1 MDMNIQNLP
10 VVNTY
15 NVVTDT
21 SITNARHAYNLLQ
34 KNKLMSEFRSIRATR
49 EKIEILCNKELDGVI
64 PSLFTS
70 ALNYPDPVE
79 RAVFSLV
86 LCQYAKSKMMSALE
100 DVSKTDE
107 IQAEIDKLV
116 EDFSDKYKDYLQVKD
131 YPTTIKSSGFNPSVA
146 VKRDEN
152 GRLIPTFSAGGC
164 TNTITSNEDLTNSL
178 RKLERVYLDAKE
190 LYEKIQ
196 QYADFNNIILNDES
210 IKDFADNSSR
220 IAKPVARNIEDES
233 SRKILSKW
241 IRYAF
246 SFKGDWAS
254 EETVLS
260 ISKLS

>member
-1 MDMNIQNLP
+1 MNMNVQNLP
-10 VVNTY
+10 VINTHS
-15 NVVTDT
+15 VVTDK

-34 KNKLMSEFRSIRATR
+34 KNKLMSESKSIRATR

-86 LCQYAKSKMMSALE
+86 LCQYAKSKVMSASE
-100 DVSKTDE
+100 DLSKTDE
-107 IQAEIDKLV
+107 FQAEIDKLN
-116 EDFSDKYKDYLQVKD
+116 EDFSNNYKDYLQVKD
-131 YPTTIKSSGFNPSVA
+131 HPSTFKSSEMNPSVSL
-146 VKRDEN
+146 KRDGN
-152 GRLIPTFSAGGC
+152 GHLVPAVNSGIHFG
-164 TNTITSNEDLTNSL
+164 TITSNEDLTNSL

-190 LYEKIQ
+190 LYEKIEQ
-196 QYADFNNIILNDES
+196 NVDFSQIRLNDES
-210 IKDFADNSSR
+210 IKDFAYNSSR

-260 ISKLS
+260 LSKLS

>member
-1 MDMNIQNLP
+1 MNMNVQNLP
-10 VVNTY
+10 VINTRS
-15 NVVTDT
+15 VVTDK

-34 KNKLMSEFRSIRATR
+34 KNKLMSEFRSIHVTR

-79 RAVFSLV
+79 RVVFSLV
-86 LCQYAKSKMMSALE
+86 LCQYAKSKMMSVPE
-100 DVSKTDE
+100 DLSKTDE
-107 IQAEIDKLV
+107 IQAEINKLI
-116 EDFSDKYKDYLQVKD
+116 EDFFDKYKDYLQVKD
-131 YPTTIKSSGFNPSVA
+131 YPTTIKSSEFNPSVA

-152 GRLIPTFSAGGC
+152 GRLMPIFDPGRHTK
-164 TNTITSNEDLTNSL
+164 TITSNEDLTNSL
-178 RKLERVYLDAKE
+178 KKLERVYIDAKE

-196 QYADFNNIILNDES
+196 QNADFNNIILNDES
-210 IKDFADNSSR
+210 IKDFAYNSSR
-220 IAKPVARNIEDES
+220 IAKPVARNIEEES